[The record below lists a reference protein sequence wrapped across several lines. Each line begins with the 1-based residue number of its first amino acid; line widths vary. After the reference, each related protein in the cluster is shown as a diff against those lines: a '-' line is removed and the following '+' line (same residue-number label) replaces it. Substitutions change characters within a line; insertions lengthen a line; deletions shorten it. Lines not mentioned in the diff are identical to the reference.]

1 MVSAGSRDGMVTYDW
16 LQVSSLQAAEIQ
28 QLLAAS
34 PAGGGLQQ
42 LGDKEEDRDT
52 EARGGY

>member
-1 MVSAGSRDGMVTYDW
+1 MVGAGSRDGMVTSDW

-34 PAGGGLQQ
+34 PAGGVLQPR
-42 LGDKEEDRDT
+42 GDREEQRDT
-52 EARGGY
+52 EAGGEY